1 MILAFALGLC
11 LDYFTKSPGLHAAPC
26 VLIGYLRPFIIN
38 LLIPHEGAETNY
50 EEPSFRSMG
59 FASYFI
65 YATVLTFVHHIFLFF
80 LEALQFGG
88 FLYFM
93 VKTLLS
99 VAISLLIL
107 LIVEFL
113 FERKQRFRTNTA

>member
-11 LDYFTKSPGLHAAPC
+11 LDYFTKTPGLHAAPC
-26 VLIGYLRPFIIN
+26 VLIAYLRPFIIN
-38 LLIPHEGAETNY
+38 VLIPHEGAETNY

-65 YATVLTFVHHIFLFF
+65 YATVLTFVHHIFLFL

-88 FLYFM
+88 IFYFM

>member
-1 MILAFALGLC
+1 MNVIALATVRMNLAMVELPMTNLG
-11 LDYFTKSPGLHAAPC
+11 
-26 VLIGYLRPFIIN
+26 VRPFLIN
-38 LLIPHEGAETNY
+38 ILIPQEGAETNY

-65 YATVLTFVHHIFLFF
+65 YAAVLTLVHHASLFL
-80 LEALQFGG
+80 LEALQFAG
-88 FLYFM
+88 FFYFII
-93 VKTLLS
+93 KTLLS